1 MKLRFKFLQANNVPP
16 APQVGSKTVSPSDLN
31 GAKIIAGDQS
41 EQDEDYA
48 KARGTAIH
56 LLLEHLPLV
65 TKDKRDDLAKQL
77 LSGMDEGL
85 ANDAEIPA
93 HVCKV
98 LDAPALAHLW
108 TKDALTE
115 VDITA
120 QVGDIRFHG
129 AIDRLLISDTKVTAI
144 DYKSNRLVPDT
155 PEQTPEGLLRQMAAY
170 AAGLA
175 KVFPDHEIEVAI
187 LWTHTATLMPIPPK
201 LVAEALNS
209 VTAP

>member
-1 MKLRFKFLQANNVPP
+1 
-16 APQVGSKTVSPSDLN
+16 
-31 GAKIIAGDQS
+31 
-41 EQDEDYA
+41 
-48 KARGTAIH
+48 

-170 AAGLA
+170 AAGLT

-201 LVAEALNS
+201 LVAEALNR